1 MGLSQKDCGV
11 LVGAS
16 AFSVYK
22 WEQGEVRPRAR
33 YLEAIAALRSVG
45 KKEAAARLNKQA
57 A

>member
-1 MGLSQKDCGV
+1 V